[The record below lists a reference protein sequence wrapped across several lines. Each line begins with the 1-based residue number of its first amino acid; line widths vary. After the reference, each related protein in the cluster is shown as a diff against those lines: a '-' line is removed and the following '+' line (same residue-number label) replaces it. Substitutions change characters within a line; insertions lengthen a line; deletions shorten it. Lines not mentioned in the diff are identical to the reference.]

1 MQKQGQL
8 GLGDVQAANSTP
20 RPISFL
26 QYVMAYS
33 VGELVYEEKLNLF
46 RWHVDHIIVW

>member
-8 GLGDVQAANSTP
+8 GLGDMQINNSTP

-26 QYVMAYS
+26 QHVMAYS
-33 VGELVYEEKLNLF
+33 VRIYEMGEY
-46 RWHVDHIIVW
+46 